1 MNNDVI
7 GRGLGLLFGWRL
19 WAGAAAVGAVGLGAL
34 AVPVAV
40 VVAAQGSNGSGAGGG
55 GAANT
60 AGISDAVP
68 AQYRDAVIRAGTVCD
83 GITAPLIAAQ
93 IGAESGW
100 DPSAASPAGAQG
112 ISQFMPATWAAH
124 GLDGDGDGTA
134 DPWNPA
140 DAIWSQGH
148 YMCQLLAGI
157 DSLLAAGAVRGDRVE
172 LALAAYNAGTGA
184 VEAAGGIPHNGE
196 TEAYVDRIMA
206 TVPTYTGDAGGTPL
220 LVGADAQTADAIEWA
235 KGIAEDDSHGYVWG
249 GEGPHYDCSG
259 LTAAFMRM
267 RGVILPHQANS
278 QSLLGTTVPE
288 SQASPGDL
296 IFWSTDGGAY
306 YYHVAIYLGGGQMIS
321 ADSEASGINIEP
333 IWGRDQT
340 IIFKHY

>member
-1 MNNDVI
+1 MTRI
-7 GRGLGLLFGWRL
+7 WKASLAFAAISFGFFLLMIPTAIIAIS
-19 WAGAAAVGAVGLGAL
+19 AGGQ
-34 AVPVAV
+34 
-40 VVAAQGSNGSGAGGG
+40 QGSNPNGVSAPV
-55 GAANT
+55 
-60 AGISDAVP
+60 GISDNVP
-68 AQYRDAVIRAGTVCD
+68 EQYRAAVLRAGSICE
-83 GITAPLIAAQ
+83 GITPPLIAAQ
-93 IGAESGW
+93 IETESAW
-100 DPSAASPAGAQG
+100 RADATSNAGAQG
-112 ISQFMPATWAAH
+112 IAQFMPGTWAAH
-124 GLDGDGDGTA
+124 GRDGDGDGTA
-134 DPWNPA
+134 DPWNPT